1 MSFSLSTAGREDVD
15 GNHNR
20 RDQIGKR
27 YANPHQRAGTFLI
40 LQRRQTED
48 ASRRY
53 IAGVNNA
60 ATECEK
66 RGKNVTGQGG
76 KKKVQGNGPLG
87 AFGITRPSP
96 NDRSPEQKARGQKA
110 CVLHDV
116 PSVGR

>member
-1 MSFSLSTAGREDVD
+1 MSFSLSTAGREDLD
-15 GNHNR
+15 GNHKR

-76 KKKVQGNGPLG
+76 KKKVQGHGPLG
-87 AFGITRPSP
+87 AVGITPPRLD
-96 NDRSPEQKARGQKA
+96 DRAPEHERREETG
-110 CVLHDV
+110 CGL
-116 PSVGR
+116 